1 MSSYYKTKETA
12 LRHIDKGEN
21 FRNKTFRHFWN
32 DKEVFL
38 AAVKKGFEAHK
49 SNGIELERWG
59 KTRDDAKR
67 FPDWYEHWCWD
78 GDYVSEIAFTKI
90 NTPPTRYLDIDWLAP
105 FLPDSFT
112 GSVEVLEQI
121 LSKQF
126 VREEIFQY
134 LSGEAR
140 AKYRERREN
149 HPSTLTDTQRFNRI
163 LYERNTDLIRA
174 NRYVA
179 AELVKSSVSY
189 LPKSLL
195 ADRDFCFLLV
205 KNHAAWSGVI
215 VDHYRGDLD
224 FVTDLYES
232 GIDPGIHSLSYDI
245 RKLVKREDPRTFLSA
260 HRLRER
266 LEAAAKTQ
274 SVERKAGSFKI

>member
-12 LRHIDKGEN
+12 LRHIEKGEN

-38 AAVKKGFEAHK
+38 AAAKRGFEAHK

-59 KTRDDAKR
+59 KTRDDANR

-78 GDYVSEIAFTKI
+78 GYYVSEIAFTKI

-126 VREEIFQY
+126 VREEVFKY

-140 AKYRERREN
+140 VKYRERLEN
-149 HPSTLTDTQRFNRI
+149 LRNTLSNTQRLNRI
-163 LYERNTDLIRA
+163 LYERNTDLLKA
-174 NRYVA
+174 NPSIS
-179 AELVKSSVSY
+179 AELVKANVSY

-195 ADRDFCFLLV
+195 ADRGFCFLLAE
-205 KNHAAWSGVI
+205 KHAAWCGVI
-215 VDHYRGDLD
+215 VDHYRGDRD
-224 FVTDLYES
+224 FVTDLYQA
-232 GIDPGIHSLSYDI
+232 GIDPGINSLSYEI
-245 RKLVKREDPRTFLSA
+245 RKLVRREDPRTFLSA
-260 HRLRER
+260 YRLRER
-266 LEAAAKTQ
+266 LEATAKTP
-274 SVERKAGSFKI
+274 SVDRKAASFKI